1 MENQDFVK
9 IIEGLKDAGFV
20 YNDADFCKK
29 VGLSRSHV
37 SEIRKGKK
45 PVTELTIQRTRRAFP
60 SFFNDDDVGE
70 QQRTQVNDDQ
80 ALLRALD
87 EIGEQRKLVSQSQ
100 GLIAK
105 NQEQIDRLLLIIE
118 KLT

>member
-1 MENQDFVK
+1 ME
-9 IIEGLKDAGFV
+9 
-20 YNDADFCKK
+20 
-29 VGLSRSHV
+29 
-37 SEIRKGKK
+37 
-45 PVTELTIQRTRRAFP
+45 
-60 SFFNDDDVGE
+60 
-70 QQRTQVNDDQ
+70 TQVNDDQ

-118 KLT
+118 KLTKKKSRQKARHKKDKSKQFSRCFTFNG

>member
-1 MENQDFVK
+1 MEKQSFIDTLEALK
-9 IIEGLKDAGFV
+9 EAGLI

-29 VGLSRSHV
+29 VGLSRSHL
-37 SEIRKGKK
+37 SEMRQGKK
-45 PVTELTIQRTRRAFP
+45 PITALTLQRMREAFP
-60 SFFNDDDVGE
+60 TFFAIGMDGE
-70 QQRTQVNDDQ
+70 QQRTMANDDK
-80 ALLRALD
+80 ALLTALA
-87 EIGEQRKLVSQSQ
+87 EIGEQRKLVAQSQ